1 MSIRPRV
8 RDDFPHPIALPYS
21 LIFDPS
27 LSAAD
32 RRWALCFTQYQ
43 ALRLVVLAHISQYLR
58 DKKLDTTAEAAV
70 KTANEQIAGLRSP
83 MFSNWVTA
91 ARTLPRQWSALKLSP
106 PFPGLAETLKALP
119 SVVRSIPD
127 SSGTTKLPPLE
138 AIVALRNSIAH
149 GGIPDQDQ
157 AQRHLDEYLPVL
169 HEVLT
174 AFDFLADCQLLV
186 CDDAER
192 AKQGLPVMVRTLRGV
207 APPNAAEVEL
217 SAALEVAFA
226 ESVAVLI
233 TPAGTPVPLDPLLRP
248 LPHDEPL
255 YLYDGHYGIRVTAK
269 AETVNRYVYY
279 LGVRDR
285 RSGTPE
291 CQAAADRLGDLLKAR
306 NISYDLPKERVHP
319 WTIVEAALDYSRRTL
334 TDLLGTKYFPE
345 CYEPFPK
352 LDDHL
357 DRFLSVPDR
366 QEWKDTTRPRFR
378 NGLLLLGT
386 AGSGKTA
393 LLARRVEQLLA
404 RPDASPDAPA
414 DPDADRGNP
423 NVVLFLR
430 GNGIALRLDGVS
442 IYRDVAEK
450 LGVSVGDKGIG
461 SFDELFAH
469 LHKGFVSDQVKGRRL
484 VLVFDALNEAPFAE
498 QVTREALQLVSLAA
512 RYPWCKVIVSTR
524 DEWLAILPE
533 KMSANEADPRAEAR
547 DHLYDPDPA
556 RANEGRRLPALMLD
570 PLAADH
576 AERIYRKHQAQTRV
590 ADPDAGRYAVPACAT
605 GWEELPGEVRK
616 LLTNPLYLYLF
627 QRAFAGRPVGDVAG
641 VPELYAAYV
650 ESAYARIIGPAVR
663 AVVEYLCADPE
674 RATADLTDD
683 DVNAVRLTWNAG
695 RTAAEIRN
703 DFHPA
708 EMLVHEGFVT
718 KRVREE
724 GGGYRFVYQ
733 TVAEYLIYRD
743 LRERLPKGDD
753 EFASWLTLAKRE
765 TAFPEYAGA
774 MLFLFRE
781 WEQSDEEREWLG
793 KLAEE
798 GSEWTGAVL
807 TRLLDE
813 LAKSDFVPG
822 KPSVRGE
829 RLAKVLAKS
838 DSARVADSL
847 ASAGFPLT
855 NTQFAP
861 TAIPF
866 YRASSEVLDRLY
878 RLNPGNVGIA
888 DGLARSLSNL
898 GVLLSADGR
907 AKDAE
912 AAFRRSVEIREEL
925 YRLNPGNIEIKAGF
939 AGSLGNVGQ
948 FAEARRLVNEVLAVM
963 PRHPYANQLDN
974 WLRSNGH

>member
-1 MSIRPRV
+1 MIPRPRISD
-8 RDDFPHPIALPYS
+8 RFPYPVALPYS
-21 LIFDPS
+21 LIFDES
-27 LSAAD
+27 LSPPE

-43 ALRLVVLAHISQYLR
+43 AVRTIVLPLVSQYLR
-58 DKKLDTTAEAAV
+58 EPIDATAGKAV
-70 KTANEQIAGLRSP
+70 KTVNERVAALRSP
-83 MFSNWVTA
+83 MFSDWVTA
-91 ARTLPRQWSALKLSP
+91 LRTLPDRWPALKLAP
-106 PFPGLAETLKALP
+106 PFTQLVSALNALKGANAER
-119 SVVRSIPD
+119 SVTD
-127 SSGTTKLPPLE
+127 SSGRKVLDPLE
-138 AIVALRNSIAH
+138 AIVALRNATAH
-149 GGIPDQDQ
+149 GGIPDH
-157 AQRHLDEYLPVL
+157 ALAVRHLEEYVPVL
-169 HEVLT
+169 HAVLD
-174 AFDFLADCQLLV
+174 AFDFLADCALLV
-186 CDDAER
+186 CDEPER
-192 AKQGLPVMVRTLRGV
+192 ATQGLSVAVRTLRGTAV
-207 APPNAAEVEL
+207 PEPEEQDPSPELAE
-217 SAALEVAFA
+217 AFG
-226 ESVAVLI
+226 ESSAVLI
-233 TPAGTPVPLDPLLRP
+233 TPEGKAVPLDPLLRP

-269 AETVNRYVYY
+269 AEAVNRYVYY
-279 LGVRDR
+279 LGVRDK

-291 CQAAADRLGDLLKAR
+291 CQAAAERLRELLAAR
-306 NISYDLPKERVHP
+306 NISYDLPKEKVHP
-319 WTIVEAALDYSRRTL
+319 WTIAEAALDYSRRTL

-404 RPDASPDAPA
+404 RPDTSPDAPA

-547 DHLYDPDPA
+547 DHLYDPDPN
-556 RANEGRRLPALMLD
+556 RPNEGRRLPALMLE

-576 AERIYRKHQAQTRV
+576 AERIYRKHQAQARV

-605 GWEELPGEVRK
+605 AWEKLPGEVRK

-663 AVVEYLCADPE
+663 AVVEHLCADPE

-743 LRERLPKGDD
+743 LRERLPKEG
-753 EFASWLTLAKRE
+753 EFAYWLTLAKRE

-781 WEQSDEEREWLG
+781 WEQNDEKREWIG
-793 KLAEE
+793 KLVEE

-813 LAKSDFVPG
+813 LEKSDFVPG

-838 DSARVADSL
+838 DSERVADSL
-847 ASAGFPLT
+847 AFAGFPLI
-855 NTQFAP
+855 NLQFAP
-861 TAIPF
+861 TAVPF

-888 DGLARSLSNL
+888 DGLATSLNNL
-898 GVLLSADGR
+898 GILLSDDGR

-912 AAFRRSVEIREEL
+912 AAYRRSV
-925 YRLNPGNIEIKAGF
+925 
-939 AGSLGNVGQ
+939 
-948 FAEARRLVNEVLAVM
+948 
-963 PRHPYANQLDN
+963 
-974 WLRSNGH
+974 